1 MTQSDR
7 PSIGG
12 TDVSRE
18 TFDRLRAYLAVL
30 EQWNPKINLVSRSTI
45 AEAWSRHFE
54 DSAQIF
60 SLAPANARTWV
71 DLGSGGGFPGLV
83 IGILAAELRP
93 ELKVTLVESDVRKA
107 TFLRTVRREL
117 GLAVE
122 VQAERIEKLPPANA
136 DVLSARALASLPD
149 LLAFAERHGPCG
161 ICLFPKGANVSAERQ
176 SALETWTFDCEDF
189 PSQTDPASVIL
200 RIGNIKRV

>member
-1 MTQSDR
+1 MTQTDR
-7 PSIGG
+7 KTVGG
-12 TDVSRE
+12 IDVSRE
-18 TFDRLRAYLAVL
+18 TFDHLRAYLAVL
-30 EQWNPKINLVSRSTI
+30 EQWNPKINLVSKSTI
-45 AEAWSRHFE
+45 AEAWTRHFE

-83 IGILAAELRP
+83 IAILAEDLRP
-93 ELKVTLVESDVRKA
+93 DMSVTLVESDVRKA

-117 GLAVE
+117 GLAVD
-122 VQAERIEKLPPANA
+122 VRAERIEKLSPADA

-149 LLAFAERHGPCG
+149 LLAFAERHAPSG
-161 ICLFPKGANVSAERQ
+161 ICLFPKGVNVSAERQ

-189 PSQTDPASVIL
+189 PSQTDSASVIL